1 MKGGGETI
9 SELFPLADLF
19 PQNTK
24 RVKCMQITSYQK
36 IFYANKNI

>member
-1 MKGGGETI
+1 MEGGGETI

-19 PQNTK
+19 PQNTN

-36 IFYANKNI
+36 IFSANKNI